1 MKETRGRCICV
12 TLAAVGLM
20 AGIAR
25 SASPFDGAAAYWSMA
40 DMRDNRGGHTL
51 EAKGAVTVGVP
62 LDGAER
68 EASLAR
74 GGDGR
79 AARFE
84 GGHLALAKDSALNM
98 SPKQWTVAIRM
109 RDPQGTWRY
118 PILGSYGDDKSVS
131 VALRAVDVASRPMED
146 RNYVG
151 HPLQTIEAWLSASC
165 GPRAVPG
172 RSLIEAVWGAKEPDA
187 PRVNRIR
194 QLQQKEAW
202 PNPLEQDVMNAVMR
216 VNFPVGLIGP
226 TEWHDI
232 VVAMTGPKLEL
243 WIDGVL
249 VDEEYP
255 IGETRPRAVP
265 FLIGA
270 GQEHGGLK
278 SGFRGLVDHV
288 ALWDRALSPAE
299 IAAVSGGAEQVRL
312 RELAILG
319 DESPSLQYFRPRGH
333 NRKAGDCIPY
343 WDEQSGTFRL
353 FYLILRRNMHS
364 KWDGGHGGLEIWQ
377 ASTKDLK
384 SWTHHPVT
392 IPITEQWEAWNGTGA
407 VAFHNGQYNWF
418 YPTPHYAGPSNGIQ
432 RAVSKDGVTF
442 TKTAPHPFMQ
452 GGDLEIFKDDTG
464 LFNLVK
470 AGPKQRAKTQ
480 PLRDKTLVAWV
491 RLSTLDQRGGSVLT
505 VERPDGQQFDALVFG
520 ERTAR
525 RWMPG
530 SETFARTPGAQEAWP
545 EESAAPDAVVQ
556 VALAYEGA
564 KGTLYRNGAPYAT
577 YDIKTPV
584 EFPSGSSLLIG
595 LRHTSAS
602 PGDRLFR
609 GRVLD
614 ARLYDTALSA
624 AQLAALKPDAEGGPK
639 PVAWYD
645 FAGGSLKD
653 RAGSFPD
660 GMLYGGAR
668 IENGE
673 LVLDGGHF
681 KAVGSLRTQV
691 RLTSPDLE
699 TWTEQP
705 GTFIASD
712 RHLAICPNI
721 FKFGDWFYY
730 LCGSGVW
737 KGRSWLGPWEEH
749 TPLQVDNLGVPKTA
763 PFGKDR
769 RLYAGFLD
777 DDGWGGNLVLREMV
791 QTADGTLGTR
801 FVKELIPATGKPLP
815 LQETVRVEAAGK
827 RDGFVLPGLPSDY
840 RLQMEV
846 VPEAGA
852 TAFGIDLKSDEAG
865 AGDACELRLQ
875 PREERVSF
883 GRRRSSSGT
892 TGGGPV
898 LHSVKGLDK
907 PFTVD
912 VIVRHDLID
921 AEIGGFRALTTRFW
935 NPAGKHLGFFTE
947 NGAVTFRNIRVS
959 PLAEAYKPYPG
970 WTLPAAAAPRPPAAA
985 KGPVPLPGQA
995 LNYHLMHPGGGSLP
1009 GDPNAAFYLDGT
1021 YHLHYILAHPWQG
1034 KGSFSFVHVTSP
1046 DMLHWTWQPTKLQPS
1061 FTGHGMFSGTG
1072 FITKE
1077 GRPAAIYHGQGSGRN
1092 QIALAK
1098 DRQLSAWEKPYPVE
1112 VRNADGTE
1120 AKIHHWDPDCFLIGD
1135 TYYAISGG
1143 GRPPLMKSKD
1153 LKTWTLV
1160 GDFMKHDLPDVAV
1173 GEDISCANFFPIGNP
1188 STPLGAGKWMLL
1200 CISHQLGCR
1209 YYIGDW
1215 DDKAEQFVPQRHGR
1229 MNFRREEQSIYG
1241 RPPWRVDFFA
1251 PESVLTPDGRRVMWA
1266 WLATLGKNDGNM
1278 DNRTIQSLPR
1288 ELSLAPDGSL
1298 RIKPLRE
1305 LETLRQA
1312 PETVSDVVV
1321 KTLTSEVLPAA
1332 APAGVKI
1339 ATLPGDAAEIRV
1351 TIARGQALRK
1361 LFGFTL
1367 FGDGKGG
1374 GLPIL
1379 FRPETGALRVGTA
1392 EAPFAVADLPEG
1404 EDVDLRIYVDKY
1416 LVEVFVN
1423 DRQALVASYADHQG
1437 RRDVAAFTV
1446 GEALTL
1452 KRVEVWRLK
1461 PTDGGFREAQNVR
1474 CWEPDTK

>member
-1 MKETRGRCICV
+1 MQLVQVAAAAMLPVAVTGLET
-12 TLAAVGLM
+12 AA
-20 AGIAR
+20 AQESPPFR
-25 SASPFDGAAAYWSMA
+25 SAVAHWSMA
-40 DMRDNRGGHTL
+40 DAGAAHPLRVHDGVTFGVAL
-51 EAKGAVTVGVP
+51 E
-62 LDGAER
+62 GAER

-74 GGDGR
+74 GGDAR
-79 AARFE
+79 AARFD
-84 GGHLALAKDSALNM
+84 GGYLSLPDDAALHLNPA
-98 SPKQWTVAIRM
+98 QWTMAIRL
-109 RDPQGTWRY
+109 RDPQGTWSY
-118 PILGSYGDDKSVS
+118 PILGSYGDEKAVS
-131 VALRAVDVASRPMED
+131 VALRAVDLASRPMET

-151 HPLQTIEAWLSASC
+151 HPLQTTEAWLAQQA
-165 GPRAVPG
+165 GPRGVPG
-172 RSLIEAVWGAKEPDA
+172 SSLIEAVWGAKEPDG
-187 PRVNRIR
+187 PRVNTLRLR
-194 QLQQKEAW
+194 QPKEAW

-226 TEWHDI
+226 TDWHDI
-232 VVAMTGPKLEL
+232 VVMMTGPKLQL

-255 IGETRPRAVP
+255 IGETRPRTVP

-270 GQEHGGLK
+270 GQEDGVLTT
-278 SGFRGLVDHV
+278 GFRGLVDHV
-288 ALWDRALSPAE
+288 ALWNRPLTVDE
-299 IAAVSGGAEQVRL
+299 ITAISGGPAHVRE

-319 DESPSLQYFRPRGH
+319 DESATLQYFRPRGH

-343 WDEQSGTFRL
+343 WDEQTGTFRL

-377 ASTKDLK
+377 ASTHDLTE
-384 SWTHHPVT
+384 WTHHPCT

-407 VAFHNGQYNWF
+407 VAFHDGKYYWF
-418 YPTPHYAGPSNGIQ
+418 YPAPHYDGRHGGVQ
-432 RAVSKDGVTF
+432 RAVSSDAVHF
-442 TKTAPHPFMQ
+442 TKTEPHPFMP
-452 GGDLEIFKDDTG
+452 GGDVEIFQDDAGTFHLIKTG
-464 LFNLVK
+464 
-470 AGPKQRAKTQ
+470 PEQRAKTE

-491 RLSTLDQRGGSVLT
+491 RLSTLDQRGGSILT
-505 VERPDGQQFDALVFG
+505 IEHPDGQQFDGIIFG
-520 ERTAR
+520 ERAAR

-530 SETFARTPGAQEAWP
+530 SENWARTPSGQDAWP

-556 VALAYEGA
+556 VALAYDGS
-564 KGTLYRNGAPYAT
+564 KGTLYRDGAPYAT
-577 YDIKTPV
+577 YEIKTPV

-624 AQLAALKPDAEGGPK
+624 PQLAALKPDAEGGPK

-673 LVLDGGHF
+673 MVLDGGHF
-681 KAVGSLRTQV
+681 KVAGNLRTQV

-699 TWTEQP
+699 TWTEHP

-712 RHLAICPNI
+712 KTLAICPNV
-721 FKFGDWFYY
+721 FRFGDWFYY

-777 DDGWGGNLVLREMV
+777 DDGWGGNLVLRELV
-791 QTADGTLGTR
+791 QAADGTLGTR
-801 FVKELIPATGKPLP
+801 FVKELIPATGKALP
-815 LQETVRVEAAGK
+815 LQETVRVEADGK
-827 RDGFVLPGLPSDY
+827 RGGFVLPGMPNDY

-852 TAFGIDLKSDEAG
+852 TAFGIALKSDAAG
-865 AGDACELRLQ
+865 AGDACELLFQ
-875 PREERVSF
+875 LFGPREERVSF
-883 GRRRSSSGT
+883 GRRRNSSGT

-898 LHSVKGLDK
+898 LHAVKGLDK

-912 VIVRHDLID
+912 VVVRHDLLD

-970 WTLPAAAAPRPPAAA
+970 WTLPTADAPRQPAAA
-985 KGPVPLPGQA
+985 KGPVPPPGQA
-995 LNYHLMHPGGGSLP
+995 LNYHLMHPGGGSGP
-1009 GDPNAAFYLDGT
+1009 GDPNAAFCLDGT

-1034 KGSFSFVHVTSP
+1034 KGSYSFVHVTSP

-1061 FTGHGMFSGTG
+1061 FTEHGMFSGTG
-1072 FITKE
+1072 FLTKE
-1077 GRPAAIYHGQGSGRN
+1077 GRPAVIYHGQASGRN
-1092 QIALAK
+1092 QIAIAK
-1098 DRQLSAWEKPYPVE
+1098 DLRLSVWEKPYPVE
-1112 VRNADGTE
+1112 VKNADGTE
-1120 AKIHHWDPDCFLIGD
+1120 AKISHWDPDCFLIGD

-1143 GRPPLMKSKD
+1143 NRPPLLKSAD
-1153 LKTWTLV
+1153 LQTWTRIGEFL
-1160 GDFMKHDLPDVAV
+1160 KHDLPDVAL
-1173 GEDISCANFFPIGNP
+1173 GEDISCPNFFPIGN
-1188 STPLGAGKWMLL
+1188 KWMLL

-1215 DDKAEQFVPQRHGR
+1215 DAQAGQFVPQRHGR

-1266 WLATLGKNDGNM
+1266 WLATLGKNDANM

-1321 KTLTSEVLPAA
+1321 KTLSSEVVPTAS
-1332 APAGVKI
+1332 PAGVKI

-1351 TIARGQALRK
+1351 TITRGQALRK

-1437 RRDVAAFTV
+1437 RRDIAAFTV

-1452 KRVEVWRLK
+1452 KRTEVWKLK